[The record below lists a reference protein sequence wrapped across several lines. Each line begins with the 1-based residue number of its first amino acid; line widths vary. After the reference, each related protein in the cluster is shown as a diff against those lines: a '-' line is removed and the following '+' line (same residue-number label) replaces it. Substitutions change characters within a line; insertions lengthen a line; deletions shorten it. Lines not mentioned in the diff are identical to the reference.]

1 MPCTFLR
8 SLIVAAGTCA
18 SLAWAGEDNIRLKEG
33 PGREI
38 VETRCVSCHSLDY
51 IEMNSP
57 ILDRKG
63 WEASVGKMVRIMGAR
78 IDEAEVQAIVDYL
91 TTQYGK

>member
-1 MPCTFLR
+1 MASRFL
-8 SLIVAAGTCA
+8 LFMILAAGTFARAA
-18 SLAWAGEDNIRLKEG
+18 SAGEDNIQLKEG

-38 VETRCVSCHSLDY
+38 VETRCVACHSLDY

-78 IDEAEVQAIVDYL
+78 IDEAEVQTIVDYL

>member
-1 MPCTFLR
+1 MASKFLL
-8 SLIVAAGTCA
+8 SLIVATGTFA
-18 SLAWAGEDNIRLKEG
+18 SVASAGEDNIQLKEG

-38 VETRCVSCHSLDY
+38 VETRCVACHSLDY

-78 IDEAEVQAIVDYL
+78 IDETEVQAIVDYL

>member
-1 MPCTFLR
+1 MASRFLL
-8 SLIVAAGTCA
+8 SLIVATGTFA
-18 SLAWAGEDNIRLKEG
+18 SVASAGEDNIRLKEG

-38 VETRCVSCHSLDY
+38 VETRCVACHSLDY

-63 WEASVGKMVRIMGAR
+63 WEASVGKMVRIMGAG
-78 IDEAEVQAIVDYL
+78 IDASDVQTIVDYL